1 MSSLNIVELIERSP
15 ITRLRK
21 DYENKL
27 LTKIKNTFT
36 DTQQQL
42 FVSSFYAYLNYNC
55 EADFVIDFDEVWKW
69 VGFSQKGHAK
79 TLLNKM
85 FTIDIDFIIEKP
97 AFAIAKVDIIE
108 KDAPPVAKAGFEHTK
123 SPEKNKGGAGLNK
136 ERILLSVL
144 TFKKFCM
151 KANTKKADE
160 IHDYYIKLEKL
171 LHETINEESEELK
184 NEITE
189 KENKL
194 SKLQE
199 AHNRLVY
206 KRNRHKLKKGR
217 CCYVLVNPNNP
228 DDKKIGKTTNMNVR
242 TTTYSTYFEP
252 YFLYV
257 IFTEDND
264 LLEKCIKKRYKLTK
278 EWIENI
284 DIEELITAFEL
295 FANELKLDYT
305 SYRNIEDLKVEE
317 ESDEEDE
324 TEDIKEE
331 IIEEDIKLVKHCK
344 NCNSDLDFSAFN
356 KDSSK
361 EDGFRTICRSC
372 EKVNKMAYKNKE
384 KVIITEKECA
394 ICLQVKDVSKF
405 SEHKYTSDGYV
416 RQCLDCMKKIT
427 NDKRKEDKEAKI
439 RYKCGN
445 CDKDYARKDTLTKH
459 QKTCK

>member
-1 MSSLNIVELIERSP
+1 MASLNIVELIERSP

-36 DTQQQL
+36 NTQQQL
-42 FVSSFYAYLNYNC
+42 FVSSFYAYLNYNS
-55 EADFVIDFDEVWKW
+55 ETDFVIDFDEVWKW
-69 VGFSQKGHAK
+69 VGFSKKANAKK
-79 TLLNKM
+79 TLEKH
-85 FTIDIDFIIEKP
+85 FIIEVDFKVEKP
-97 AFAIAKVDIIE
+97 A
-108 KDAPPVAKAGFEHTK
+108 APIGAAY
-123 SPEKNKGGAGLNK
+123 PESGCIGLNK

-206 KRNRHKLKKGR
+206 KRTRHKLKKGR
-217 CCYVLVNPNNP
+217 CCYILINPNNP
-228 DDKKIGKTTNMNVR
+228 NDKKIGKTTNMNVR

-264 LLEKCIKKRYKLTK
+264 LLEKCIKKTYKLTK
-278 EWIENI
+278 EWIKNI
-284 DIEELITAFEL
+284 DIEELITTFEL

-305 SYRNIEDLKVEE
+305 AYRNIEDLKVEE

-372 EKVNKMAYKNKE
+372 EKVNKMVYKNKE
-384 KVIITEKECA
+384 KVVITEKECA
-394 ICLQVKDVSKF
+394 ICLQMKDVSKF

-459 QKTCK
+459 QKNCK